1 MRTVWTILLAASLVV
16 AAWAAGASARAQT
29 SASFDL
35 TWNVM
40 ANGGG
45 ESASAG
51 YAVHGTTGQGLASPP
66 DSTSAGYRVQSGFW
80 PGGLGPDEG
89 TTYLPSLSR

>member
-1 MRTVWTILLAASLVV
+1 MRTVRNMTLAAALVVLLLAA
-16 AAWAAGASARAQT
+16 GATALAQT

-45 ESASAG
+45 KSTSAG
-51 YAVHGTTGQGLASPP
+51 YVVQGTAGQGLASPP

-80 PGGLGPDEG
+80 PSGDGM
-89 TTYLPSLSR
+89 TYLPSLTR